1 MRLLTGM
8 AMDFTHDVIV
18 IGGGAA
24 GLTAAGGCALFGL
37 EVALIEAGEMGG
49 ECLNNGCVPS
59 KALITAARR
68 AAEAREATRF
78 GVTLQ
83 PPQVEWSGVHGHIR
97 DAIAAIEHHDSQET
111 FEGMGCEV
119 IRARATLTGKHT
131 VEVGGRTLAAPRI
144 VLATGSRPFVPP
156 IEGIDDVPYLTNENL
171 WDVGELPGHLV
182 IIGGGVIGME
192 MAQAFRRLGSD
203 VTVIEPDK
211 PMGRDDPDNVAVVVG
226 AMEEEGVRFVKGKAA
241 KVSGTAGALTVEID
255 NGDSVTGTHLLVA
268 VGRTAN
274 TAGLGLETVGIDTG
288 RNGIVVDERRRT
300 SVKSIYAIG
309 DCRDGPRLTHVSGY
323 EGSNVALEI
332 VFGLPTKVDYTALPW
347 CTYTSPEVAQIGLT
361 EAEARAKHGD
371 KVTVITK
378 PFDDNE
384 RALTEGQAKGQAKI
398 VFKGKK
404 VVGAS
409 IVGKNAGELLLPYTQ
424 AITGKSSS
432 FALGSAIIAYPTRS
446 EITKAAAFDVWEPTV
461 FGAIPKKWAAFLASM
476 RRRFA

>member
-1 MRLLTGM
+1 MK
-8 AMDFTHDVIV
+8 FTHDVIV

-24 GLTAAGGCALFGL
+24 GLTAAGGCALFDL
-37 EVALIEAGEMGG
+37 KVALVEANAMGG

-97 DAIAAIEHHDSQET
+97 HAIEAIEHHDSQET
-111 FEGMGCEV
+111 FEEMGCEV
-119 IRARATLTGKHT
+119 FRDRARLTGRHS
-131 VEVGGRTLAAPRI
+131 VEVGGKTLRAPRI

-156 IEGIDDVPYLTNENL
+156 IPGIEDVPYLTNENL

-203 VTVIEPDK
+203 VTVIEPGN
-211 PMGRDDPDNVAVVVG
+211 PMGRDDQDNVAVVVE
-226 AMEEEGVRFVKGKAA
+226 AMKAEGVRFVKGKAE
-241 KVSGTAGALTVEID
+241 KVSGDAGAVSVMV
-255 NGDSVTGTHLLVA
+255 GDSETVSGTHLLVA

-274 TAGLGLETVGIDTG
+274 IDGLGLDAVGIETG
-288 RNGIVVDERRRT
+288 KNGIVVDARRRT
-300 SVKSIYAIG
+300 SVRSIYAIG

-332 VFGLPTKVDYTALPW
+332 VFGLPTKVDWKALPW

-361 EAEARAKHGD
+361 EAEAREKHGD
-371 KVTVITK
+371 SITVITET
-378 PFDDNE
+378 FHDNE
-384 RALTEGQAKGQAKI
+384 RSLTEGEGKGQAKV

-404 VVGAS
+404 IIGAS

-424 AITGKSSS
+424 LITGKASS

-446 EITKAAAFDVWEPTV
+446 EISKAAAFKAWEPTV
-461 FGAIPKKWAAFLASM
+461 FGALPKKIAGFLASM